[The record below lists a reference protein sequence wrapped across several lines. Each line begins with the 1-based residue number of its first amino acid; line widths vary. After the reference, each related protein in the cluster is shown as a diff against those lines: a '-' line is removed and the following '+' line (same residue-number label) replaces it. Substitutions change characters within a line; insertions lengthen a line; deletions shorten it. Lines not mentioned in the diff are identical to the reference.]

1 MKKLNIK
8 TRTASSKW
16 IFAIALT
23 VLFHLTTLADP
34 GDFGGGAN
42 PADGPA
48 APIDSYVWVLMG
60 IGIAFVFYKYR
71 AVAKK
76 SKTSSVS

>member
-16 IFAIALT
+16 ILAIVLTILFQVRTFAGDI
-23 VLFHLTTLADP
+23 

-42 PADGPA
+42 PTDAAA
-48 APIDSYVWVLMG
+48 APIDGYVWVLMG
-60 IGIAFVFYKYR
+60 IGIAFVFFKFK
-71 AVAKK
+71 AIKIEK
-76 SKTSSVS
+76 I